1 MKIKFSYFASLLAL
15 AFSSCEDD
23 TGVGLSIQPDEDFM
37 STHSSRVFCS
47 TATEKCD
54 SVLAKSDYLYLGQ
67 YADDVFGITRAEF
80 MTQIDGR
87 LGALQLPDTTVTSS
101 SSVSGISVG
110 ILNSIDDHFGE
121 ISSIRN
127 GRDVKVDSVTFY
139 IQYNTSYVGD
149 STALQSIKLYALNKT
164 LPSMNASFSNMKVED
179 YCDKSVLLGKATY
192 RICDD
197 SKIIRIKLDD
207 EYAQKLMD
215 VYLNKTVSS
224 QEEFCDLYKGFY
236 ISHSF
241 NEGAVITCTSVG
253 LQVFYSFDGD
263 IYTKYD
269 DKDTV
274 VTGRSIEVNGTA
286 INPLVSS
293 FLLTAN
299 KGVNQVNLFS
309 HPDLDEKL
317 AALEGKPYTYIYT
330 PAGLYTNV
338 TIPMSEIKD
347 SIAKAVGKEGVSN
360 VMFNAARLKFPV
372 EKINWKTYL
381 SKNPNDYLMMIKRDK
396 VVDFFYNNE
405 YPDALE
411 SFVATYDTAT
421 CSYSFDVAY
430 AAQQYLKG
438 NKTVFDDMVLLP
450 VTSVSVNSTAYYKQ
464 TLKTSAIRLRA
475 SEDKDDTKRPS
486 VDFVYTRR
494 Q

>member
-1 MKIKFSYFASLLAL
+1 MNRLFIYFPCLLAL
-15 AFSSCEDD
+15 VFSSCEDD
-23 TGVGLSIQPDEDFM
+23 DGIGLSVQPDEDFL
-37 STHSSRVFCS
+37 STYSARVYCS
-47 TATEKCD
+47 TGTEKCD

-67 YADDVFGITRAEF
+67 YADDMFGITRAEF

-87 LGALQLPDTTVTSS
+87 LGNLQIPDTTVSNS
-101 SSVSGISVG
+101 NSVSGISTG
-110 ILNSIDDHFGE
+110 ILNAIDDHYGN

-127 GRDVKVDSVTFY
+127 GRDVKVDSVVFY
-139 IQYNTSYVGD
+139 IQYSNSYVGD
-149 STALQSIKLYALNKT
+149 STALQSIKLYELNKT

-192 RICDD
+192 RICGD
-197 SKIIRIKLDD
+197 KTIRIKLDD

-215 VYLNKTVSS
+215 VYVNKTIST

-253 LQVFYSFDGD
+253 LQVYYSFDGD

-269 DKDTV
+269 GRDTV
-274 VTGRSIEVNGTA
+274 VTGRSITVNGRH

-317 AALEGKPYTYIYT
+317 ETLKTLPYSYIFT

-338 TIPMSEIKD
+338 TIPIKDVKD
-347 SIAKAVGKEGVSN
+347 SIVKAVGAGNVSN
-360 VMFNAARLKFPV
+360 VMFNSAKLKFPV

-381 SKNPNDYLMMIKRDK
+381 SKTPNAYLMMIKRDK
-396 VVDFFYNNE
+396 IVDFFYNNNG
-405 YPDALE
+405 PDALE
-411 SFVATYDTAT
+411 SFVAVYDTASA
-421 CSYSFDVAY
+421 SYSFDIAF

-438 NKTVFDDMVLLP
+438 NEQVFDDLVLLP
-450 VTSVSVNSTAYYKQ
+450 VTGMSAGSNVCYKQ
-464 TLKTSAIRLRA
+464 TLTTSALRLHA
-475 SEDKDDTKRPS
+475 SDEKNAKKRPS
-486 VDFVYTRR
+486 LDFVYTCR